1 MNTFCQLLSKTRFV
15 QKLAEAKTN
24 EIILLNGGT
33 RAVFNGRMQDR
44 SGRSVSIVESI
55 MKSQNQIDCIVPIL
69 AEVNISSGSRK
80 KHRSSGFRY
89 SVK

>member
-69 AEVNISSGSRK
+69 AEVNISFGSRK